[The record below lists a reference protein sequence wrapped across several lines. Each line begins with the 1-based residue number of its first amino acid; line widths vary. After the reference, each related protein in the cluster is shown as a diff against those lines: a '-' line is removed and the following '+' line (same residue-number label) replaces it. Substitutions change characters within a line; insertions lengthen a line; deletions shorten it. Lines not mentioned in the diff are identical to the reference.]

1 MYGAVYM
8 TVNTA
13 NNKKYIGSLIYNRI
27 NDWEKYLGSGV
38 ELQKDIKKYGRSK
51 FYKIIVSEHDSEQ
64 DLREAEELLI
74 KQYDAVNSDEF
85 YNIKYSAIGGDTFTT
100 NPHREETRLKHSKN
114 AKGSNNHQYDKVKT
128 EHFIN
133 KIKEA
138 NSKPIKID
146 GTVYSS
152 ASEASRILNI
162 KKTTIDYRLNGS
174 GFSNYKRLLPKNK
187 GSYSTNKPKKVK
199 IYGTIYNSLREASL
213 ALNCSVTKIRKR
225 IEFDE
230 EYMYID

>member
-8 TVNTA
+8 TVNTV

-38 ELQKDIKKYGRSK
+38 ELQKDIKKYGKSK

-74 KQYDAVNSDEF
+74 KQYDDVNSDEF

-100 NPHREETRLKHSKN
+100 NPHREETRLKHSLN
-114 AKGSNNHQYDKVKT
+114 ARGSNNHQYDKVKT
-128 EHFIN
+128 DHFIN

-138 NSKPIKID
+138 NSKPIEID
-146 GTVYSS
+146 GVVYSS

-162 KKTTIDYRLNGS
+162 KKTTINYRLNS
-174 GFSNYKRLLPKNK
+174 AGFPTYKRLSQKKSSN
-187 GSYSTNKPKKVK
+187 YSTNKPKRVK
-199 IYGTIYNSLREASL
+199 IHGVIYNSLREASL
-213 ALNCSVTKIRKR
+213 ALNCSATKITKR
-225 IEFDE
+225 IKFDK